1 MSGPPPG
8 PAPEVEVV
16 PGAGTGG
23 GDGPGVPDAPAALLA
38 RRAETAASEVALR
51 VKRLGLWE
59 ETTWGGLARR
69 AARVGLGLRAAGFG
83 AGDRI
88 ALVADG
94 GADWLAADLGAQ
106 GAGFTTVI
114 ADPLGPLAD
123 EQRLLAD
130 SGAVAAVVQDEE
142 QLDRIRAV
150 QASLPALRLV
160 AVADTRGIRRLGDDA
175 VGLEELEERTPAA
188 DAPARW
194 VSMAR
199 SLDPATV
206 ATVVPSLGTTGP
218 PKAALLT
225 HANLA
230 AAGRAAAEALGL
242 GPGDEI
248 LSALPLCFMTE
259 RVVSELAPLHCGAV
273 VNFGESP
280 AALLGE
286 LREVQPTVLL
296 GVPHLWGRIEAD
308 VRARR
313 ASADPVKRAV
323 LGYLE
328 RGGPARA
335 DRRVRGGRLGA
346 GGAVAWFVGARA
358 LGRRTGTG
366 RLRVALST
374 GAWLPPAVHGALRAL
389 GVPIRQLYGQ
399 VETSGIAT
407 VAAADDARPESVG
420 VPVPGV
426 EVELGS
432 GGEILVSGSTL
443 FAGYLGGAPG
453 APGAPGEPAGV
464 DPAGGRWPTGDL
476 GVALDDGAIAVT
488 GRVRDLVTTSGGA
501 SVHPGRIEKLVEES
515 PFVRE
520 AVVVGQDR
528 PHLSVLLALDEP
540 ALVAWAAA
548 RDHPTAMMRE
558 LVDDPDVRALVE
570 EWIDDVNGRLAP
582 AEQIRAF
589 ALLADE
595 WAGEYD
601 ELTAINE
608 VRRRAVLDRYADLVE
623 GLYRP

>member
-8 PAPEVEVV
+8 PAPDVEVA
-16 PGAGTGG
+16 PGAGTAG
-23 GDGPGVPDAPAALLA
+23 GDGAGAPEAPAALLA
-38 RRAETAASEVALR
+38 RRAEAAASEVALR

-175 VGLEELEERTPAA
+175 VGLEELEESAPAA
-188 DAPARW
+188 DAPAGW
-194 VSMAR
+194 ASMAR
-199 SLDPATV
+199 SLDPAAV

-280 AALLGE
+280 AALLAE

-313 ASADPVKRAV
+313 AGADPVKRAV
-323 LGYLE
+323 LAYLE

-346 GGAVAWFVGARA
+346 GGAAAWFVGARA

-374 GAWLPPAVHGALRAL
+374 GAWLPPAVHGAFRAL

-443 FAGYLGGAPG
+443 FAGYLGDVPG
-453 APGAPGEPAGV
+453 ALDTPGPPAGG
-464 DPAGGRWPTGDL
+464 DGGRWPTGDL
-476 GVALDDGAIAVT
+476 GVALDGGAVAVT
-488 GRVRDLVTTSGGA
+488 GRVRDLVTTAGGA
-501 SVHPGRIEKLVEES
+501 SVHPGRVEKLVEES
-515 PFVRE
+515 PLVRE

-540 ALVAWAAA
+540 ALIAWAAG
-548 RDHPTAMMRE
+548 RDHPAATMRE
-558 LVDDPDVRALVE
+558 LVDDPDVRALVQ
-570 EWIDDVNGRLAP
+570 EWIDDVNSRLAP
-582 AEQIRAF
+582 SEQVRAF
-589 ALLADE
+589 ALLAGE
-595 WAGEYD
+595 LAGDYG